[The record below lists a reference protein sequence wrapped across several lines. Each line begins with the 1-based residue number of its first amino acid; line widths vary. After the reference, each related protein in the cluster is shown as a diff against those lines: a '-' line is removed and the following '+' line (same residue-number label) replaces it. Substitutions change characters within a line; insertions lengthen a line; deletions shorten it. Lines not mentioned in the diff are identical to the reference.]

1 MNGGVIITK
10 RNGNTC
16 MNASRENILQRIRK
30 NLSDIGEQVTDVREH
45 QAHGIPEEGE
55 VLVNRFTRVLE
66 KAGGRVIR
74 CRKENL
80 PAELAKIFSTARAV
94 WIEPR
99 PFLEGVRSESFPV
112 GNDPARCDGAVTTC
126 DALIAETGTVI
137 LSGGEYRKRVSS
149 LIVATHCVVASSN
162 QLMSTLDE
170 YFIQCSKSDPSWSR
184 TTSTLTLITGPS
196 RTADIEKVLIQGMH
210 GPREL
215 VVVFIEG

>member
-1 MNGGVIITK
+1 
-10 RNGNTC
+10 

-30 NLSDIGEQVTDVREH
+30 NLSDIVEPATDVREH

-80 PAELAKIFSTARAV
+80 PAELAKIFSAAGAV
-94 WIEPR
+94 WIEPH
-99 PFLEGVRSESFPV
+99 PLCEGVGSEEFHV
-112 GNDPARCDGAVTTC
+112 GNDPGQCDGAVTLC

-137 LSGGEYRKRVSS
+137 LSRGENRRRVSS
-149 LIVATHCVVASSN
+149 LFVATHCVVAFPD
-162 QLMSTLDE
+162 QLVATLDE
-170 YFIQCSKSDPSWSR
+170 YFFQISKSDPSWSR
-184 TTSTLTLITGPS
+184 TTSALTLITGPS

-215 VVVFIEG
+215 VLVFIEG